1 MEEKYKKSLIKGMT
15 MLITLQNIKK
25 SFLDKC
31 ILNNINLTVNEK
43 DRIGLLGI
51 NGVGKTTL
59 LNIIS
64 GVLEYDDGIL
74 ASKPNLRIGY
84 LKQNEALNSSNTLRE
99 EIEVSLKLAF
109 DTRRKLEDI
118 SRQISSSTEEEYA
131 KLSSEY
137 ERLTSIYDACDGYN
151 AQVRINTVLN
161 GMGFGDFNLDSS
173 ISVLSGG
180 EKTRFALAKILV
192 ENPDL
197 LILDEPTNHLD
208 FTMLNWLEDYL
219 KTYKG
224 AVIIVS
230 HDRYF
235 LDSVASDICELE
247 NGELVRYKGGYSS
260 FLKQKEERIK
270 TLTKEYEKQQKEI
283 DALRDYV
290 RKNLAK
296 SSSINSVGSRVK
308 ALEKM
313 ELAAKPNPRV
323 KDLHIAFPFDIE
335 PHKTILEC
343 KALKISVGNGT
354 NKKMLFEN
362 FNLVVERGEKI
373 AFVGKNGV
381 GKSSLLKAILKK
393 IFYEGIVRWG
403 GNIKISYFDQ
413 ELSSLDL
420 NMTVLESVHRKFPTK
435 TEYEIRSMLGRFLIE
450 DEDVFKKIREI
461 SGANRAK
468 VVFCIIGLER
478 SNVLVLDEP
487 TNHLDYKAKE
497 ALDSALRLYEGTII
511 MVSHDRYLLNSVPTK
526 IIEMKPNEII
536 IFNGN
541 YEYYKAHSTTEIQPV
556 AVDKEKIDSS
566 KNYDESRKNKAED
579 RKRRAKLMNTEKE
592 IASLQN
598 NIDELKALC
607 DSPEIASDYARL
619 TEILEEIKEKGAELE
634 ALENLWL
641 ELA

>member
-1 MEEKYKKSLIKGMT
+1 
-15 MLITLQNIKK
+15 MLITLQNINKG
-25 SFLDKC
+25 FLDKS
-31 ILNNINLTVNEK
+31 ILKNISLTVNEK

-64 GVLEYDDGIL
+64 GALEYDDGSI
-74 ASKPNLRIGY
+74 ATKPDLRIGY
-84 LKQNEALNSSNTLRE
+84 LKQNEALNTTNTLRE
-99 EIEVSLKLAF
+99 EIQDALKIVF
-109 DTRRKLEDI
+109 ETRNQLERI
-118 SRQISSSTEEEYA
+118 SKEMSTSSSDEYNQ
-131 KLSSEY
+131 LSAEY
-137 ERLTSIYDACDGYN
+137 EYFTNIYEACDGYN
-151 AQVRINTVLN
+151 AEVRINTVLN
-161 GMGFGDFNLDSS
+161 GMGFGDFDLDNSV
-173 ISVLSGG
+173 SVLSGG

-192 ENPDL
+192 ENPEL

-208 FTMLNWLEDYL
+208 FSMLNWLENYL
-219 KTYKG
+219 NSYKG
-224 AVIIVS
+224 AVLIVS

-235 LDSVASDICELE
+235 LNAVVSDICEIE

-260 FLKQKEERIK
+260 FLKQKEERIR

-283 DALRDYV
+283 ENLQDYV

-313 ELAAKPNPRV
+313 ELAAKPNPKA
-323 KDLHIAFPFDIE
+323 KDLHISFPFDIE

-343 KALKISVGNGT
+343 KSLKINVGNGV
-354 NKKMLFEN
+354 NKRTLFEN
-362 FNLVVERGEKI
+362 FNLIVERSEKV

-393 IFYEGIVRWG
+393 MPYEGVVRWG
-403 GNIKISYFDQ
+403 GNVKISYFDQ

-420 NMTVLESVHRKFPTK
+420 NMTVLEAVHRKFPTK

-450 DEDVFKKIREI
+450 DEDVFKRIREM

-468 VVFCIIGLER
+468 VMLCIITFER

-497 ALDSALRLYEGTII
+497 ALDSALSLYEGTII

-526 IIEMKPNEII
+526 IIEMRPQKIVI
-536 IFNGN
+536 YNGN
-541 YEYYKAHSTTEIQPV
+541 YDHYKEHSTIEPEVISV
-556 AVDKEKIDSS
+556 KKEKSDSS
-566 KNYDESRKNKAED
+566 KSFDESRKNKVEE

-592 IASLQN
+592 ITALQN
-598 NIDELKALC
+598 EITELKEFC
-607 DSPEIASDYARL
+607 NDPEISSDYTRL
-619 TEILEEIKEKGAELE
+619 SEILEEIKIKEEKLEELE
-634 ALENLWL
+634 TIWL

>member
-1 MEEKYKKSLIKGMT
+1 
-15 MLITLQNIKK
+15 MLITLQNINK
-25 SFLDKC
+25 SFLDKS
-31 ILNNINLTVNEK
+31 ILKGINLTVNEK

-64 GVLEYDDGIL
+64 GTLEYDEGTL
-74 ASKPNLRIGY
+74 STKPNIRIGY
-84 LKQNEALNSSNTLRE
+84 LKQNEALDTANTLRE
-99 EIEVSLKLAF
+99 EIQNALKLAF
-109 DTRRKLEDI
+109 DTRKQLEEI
-118 SRQISSSTEEEYA
+118 SKKMSVASSDEYA
-131 KLSSEY
+131 SLSTEY
-137 ERLTSIYDACDGYN
+137 ERLTNIYDACDGYN
-151 AQVRINTVLN
+151 AEVRINTVLN
-161 GMGFGDFNLDSS
+161 GMGFGDFNLDGSV
-173 ISVLSGG
+173 SVLSGG

-208 FTMLNWLEDYL
+208 FSMLNWLENYL
-219 KTYKG
+219 ASYKG
-224 AVIIVS
+224 AVVIVS

-235 LDSVASDICELE
+235 LNAVASDICEIE

-260 FLKQKEERIK
+260 FLKQKDERIK

-283 DALRDYV
+283 EQLRDYV

-313 ELAAKPNPRV
+313 ELQAKPNPKV

-343 KALKISVGNGT
+343 KNLKISVGNSVDKRT
-354 NKKMLFEN
+354 LFEN
-362 FNLVVERGEKI
+362 FNLIIERGEKV

-393 IFYEGIVRWG
+393 MTYEGVVRWG
-403 GNIKISYFDQ
+403 GNVKISYFDQ

-420 NMTVLESVHRKFPTK
+420 NMTVLEAVHRKFPTK
-435 TEYEIRSMLGRFLIE
+435 TEYEIRSMLARFLIE
-450 DEDVFKKIREI
+450 DEDVFKRIREM

-468 VVFCIIGLER
+468 VVLCIITFER

-497 ALDSALRLYEGTII
+497 ALDAALSQYEGTII

-526 IIEMKPNEII
+526 IIEMKPQEII
-536 IFNGN
+536 IYNGN
-541 YEYYKAHSTTEIQPV
+541 YDYYKEHSVIEPEAISV
-556 AVDKEKIDSS
+556 VKEKSDSA
-566 KNYDESRKNKAED
+566 KAYDESRKNKAED

-592 IASLQN
+592 MTALQTEIN
-598 NIDELKALC
+598 NLKELC
-607 DSPEIASDYARL
+607 NDPDISSNYARL
-619 TEILEEIKEKGAELE
+619 SELLEEIKTKEE
-634 ALENLWL
+634 ALEELETLWL

>member
-1 MEEKYKKSLIKGMT
+1 
-15 MLITLQNIKK
+15 MLITLQNIHK
-25 SFLDKC
+25 SFLDKT
-31 ILNNINLTVNEK
+31 ILKDVNLTVNEK

-64 GVLEYDDGIL
+64 GALEYDEGTF
-74 ASKPNLRIGY
+74 STKPNIRIGY
-84 LKQNEALNSSNTLRE
+84 LRQNEALDTSNTLRE
-99 EIEVSLKLAF
+99 EIQNALKLAF
-109 DTRRKLEDI
+109 DTRKKLEDI
-118 SRQISSSTEEEYA
+118 SKQMSVANTNEYA
-131 KLSSEY
+131 LLSTEY

-151 AQVRINTVLN
+151 AEVRINTILN
-161 GMGFGDFNLDSS
+161 GMGFGDFNLDGS

-192 ENPDL
+192 ENPEL

-208 FTMLNWLEDYL
+208 FSMLNWLENYL
-219 KTYKG
+219 ESYKG

-235 LDSVASDICELE
+235 LNSVASDICEIE

-260 FLKQKEERIK
+260 FLKQKEERVKALI
-270 TLTKEYEKQQKEI
+270 KEYEKQQNEI
-283 DALRDYV
+283 EQLRDYV

-313 ELAAKPNPRV
+313 ELQAKPNPKI
-323 KDLHIAFPFDIE
+323 KDLHISFPFDIE

-343 KALKISVGNGT
+343 KNLKISVGNGAD
-354 NKKMLFEN
+354 KKILFEN
-362 FNLVVERGEKI
+362 FNLIVERGEKV

-393 IFYEGIVRWG
+393 ITYEGVVRWG
-403 GNIKISYFDQ
+403 GNVKISYFDQ

-420 NMTVLESVHRKFPTK
+420 NMTVLEAVHRKFPTK

-450 DEDVFKKIREI
+450 DEDVFKRIREM

-468 VVFCIIGLER
+468 VVLCIITFER

-497 ALDSALRLYEGTII
+497 ALDAALSNYEGTII
-511 MVSHDRYLLNSVPTK
+511 MVSHDRYFLNSVPTK
-526 IIEMKPNEII
+526 IIEMQPQEII
-536 IFNGN
+536 IYNGN
-541 YEYYKAHSTTEIQPV
+541 YDYYKEHSVVEPEVVTAT
-556 AVDKEKIDSS
+556 KEKSDSA
-566 KNYDESRKNKAED
+566 KAYDESRKNKAED

-592 IASLQN
+592 ITSLQN
-598 NIDELKALC
+598 EIDSLKELC
-607 DSPEIASDYARL
+607 NDPDVSSNYAKL
-619 TEILEEIKEKGAELE
+619 SEILEEIKIKEETLEELE
-634 ALENLWL
+634 TLWL

>member
-1 MEEKYKKSLIKGMT
+1 
-15 MLITLQNIKK
+15 MLISLQNINK
-25 SFLDKC
+25 SFLDKS
-31 ILNNINLTVNEK
+31 ILKDINLTINEK

-64 GVLEYDDGIL
+64 GVLEYDEGIL
-74 ASKPNLRIGY
+74 AAKPNIRIGY
-84 LKQNEALNSSNTLRE
+84 LKQNEALNTSNTLQE
-99 EIEVSLKLAF
+99 EIQSALKLAF
-109 DTRRKLEDI
+109 DTRKKLEQVSKKMSLANND
-118 SRQISSSTEEEYA
+118 EYS
-131 KLSSEY
+131 KLSAEY
-137 ERLTSIYDACDGYN
+137 EHLTNIYDACDGYN
-151 AQVRINTVLN
+151 AEVRINTVLN
-161 GMGFGDFNLDSS
+161 GMGFGDFNLDGSV
-173 ISVLSGG
+173 SVLSGG

-208 FTMLNWLEDYL
+208 FSMLNWLENYL
-219 KTYKG
+219 QSYKG

-235 LDSVASDICELE
+235 LNAVASDICEIE

-283 DALRDYV
+283 EQLRDYV

-313 ELAAKPNPRV
+313 ELQAKPNPTV

-343 KALKISVGNGT
+343 KNLKISVGSGIDKRT
-354 NKKMLFEN
+354 LFEN
-362 FNLVVERGEKI
+362 FNLVIERGEKV
-373 AFVGKNGV
+373 AFVGKNGI

-393 IFYEGIVRWG
+393 MTYEGIVRWG
-403 GNIKISYFDQ
+403 GNVKISYFDQ

-420 NMTVLESVHRKFPTK
+420 NMTVLEAVHRKFPTK

-450 DEDVFKKIREI
+450 DEDVFKRIREM

-468 VVFCIIGLER
+468 VVLCIITFER

-497 ALDSALRLYEGTII
+497 ALDVALSQYEGTII

-526 IIEMKPNEII
+526 IIEMKPQEII
-536 IFNGN
+536 IYNGN
-541 YEYYKAHSTTEIQPV
+541 YDYYKENSVIEEEKV
-556 AVDKEKIDSS
+556 SVVKEKTDSA
-566 KNYDESRKNKAED
+566 KIYDESRKNKAED

-592 IASLQN
+592 MNALQN
-598 NIDELKALC
+598 DINQLKELC
-607 DSPEIASDYARL
+607 NSPDVSSDYSRL
-619 TEILEEIKEKGAELE
+619 SEILEEIKIKETALEELE
-634 ALENLWL
+634 TLWL

>member
-1 MEEKYKKSLIKGMT
+1 
-15 MLITLQNIKK
+15 MLITLQNINK
-25 SFLDKC
+25 SFLDKT
-31 ILNNINLTVNEK
+31 ILKDINLTVNEK

-64 GVLEYDDGIL
+64 GTLEYDEGIV
-74 ASKPNLRIGY
+74 STKPNLRIGY
-84 LKQNEALNSSNTLRE
+84 LRQNEALNTSNTLRE
-99 EIEVSLKLAF
+99 EIQNALKLAF
-109 DTRRKLEDI
+109 DTRKQLEEI
-118 SRQISSSTEEEYA
+118 SKKISTSSGNEYNE
-131 KLSSEY
+131 LSTEY
-137 ERLTSIYDACDGYN
+137 ERLTNIYDACDGYK
-151 AQVRINTVLN
+151 AEVRINTVLN
-161 GMGFGDFNLDSS
+161 GMGFGDFNLDGSV
-173 ISVLSGG
+173 SVLSGG

-208 FTMLNWLEDYL
+208 FSMLNWLENYL
-219 KTYKG
+219 SLYKG

-235 LDSVASDICELE
+235 LNAVASDICEIE

-283 DALRDYV
+283 EQLRDYV

-296 SSSINSVGSRVK
+296 SSSTNSVGSRVK

-313 ELAAKPNPRV
+313 ELMAKPNPRV
-323 KDLHIAFPFDIE
+323 KDLHISFPFDIE

-343 KALKISVGNGT
+343 KNLKICVGNGT
-354 NKKMLFEN
+354 DKRILFEN
-362 FNLVVERGEKI
+362 FNLEVSRGEKV

-381 GKSSLLKAILKK
+381 GKSSFLKAILKK
-393 IFYEGIVRWG
+393 MAYEGVVRWG
-403 GNIKISYFDQ
+403 GNVKISYFDQ

-435 TEYEIRSMLGRFLIE
+435 TEYEIRSMLARFLIE
-450 DEDVFKKIREI
+450 DEDVFKRIREM

-468 VVFCIIGLER
+468 VVLCIIAFER

-497 ALDSALRLYEGTII
+497 ALDEALKSYEGTII

-526 IIEMKPNEII
+526 IIEMKSKEII
-536 IFNGN
+536 IYNGN
-541 YEYYKAHSTTEIQPV
+541 YDYYKEHSVIENETVLVT
-556 AVDKEKIDSS
+556 KEKSDSA

-592 IASLQN
+592 MTALQTEIN
-598 NIDELKALC
+598 ELKELC
-607 DSPEIASDYARL
+607 NEPDVSSNYTKL
-619 TEILEEIKEKGAELE
+619 SEILEEIKVKEEMLEELE
-634 ALENLWL
+634 TLWL

>member
-1 MEEKYKKSLIKGMT
+1 
-15 MLITLQNIKK
+15 MLITLQNINK
-25 SFLDKC
+25 SFLDKN
-31 ILNNINLTVNEK
+31 ILKDINLTVNEK

-64 GVLEYDDGIL
+64 GSLEYDEGTI
-74 ASKPNLRIGY
+74 ATKPNIRIGY
-84 LKQNEALNSSNTLRE
+84 LRQNEALNSLNTLRE
-99 EIEVSLKLAF
+99 EIQDALKIAF
-109 DTRRKLEDI
+109 DTRKKLEEI
-118 SRQISSSTEEEYA
+118 SKKMSVANSDEYSALST
-131 KLSSEY
+131 EY
-137 ERLTSIYDACDGYN
+137 ERLTNIYDACDGYN
-151 AQVRINTVLN
+151 AEVRINTVLN
-161 GMGFGDFNLDSS
+161 GMGFGDFNLDGS

-208 FTMLNWLEDYL
+208 FSMLNWLENYL
-219 KTYKG
+219 ESYKG
-224 AVIIVS
+224 AVVIVS

-235 LDSVASDICELE
+235 LNAVASDICEIE

-283 DALRDYV
+283 EDLRDYV

-313 ELAAKPNPRV
+313 ELAAKPNPKA
-323 KDLHIAFPFDIE
+323 KDLYISFPFDIE

-343 KALKISVGNGT
+343 KNLKVSVGNGT
-354 NKKMLFEN
+354 DKKTLFEN
-362 FNLVVERGEKI
+362 FNLEVSRGEKV

-393 IFYEGIVRWG
+393 MTYEGIVRWG
-403 GNIKISYFDQ
+403 GNVKISYFDQ

-420 NMTVLESVHRKFPTK
+420 DLTVLEAVHRKFPTK
-435 TEYEIRSMLGRFLIE
+435 TEYEIRSMLARFLIE
-450 DEDVFKKIREI
+450 DEDVFKRIREM

-468 VVFCIIGLER
+468 VVLCIITFER

-497 ALDSALRLYEGTII
+497 ALDTALSQYEGTII

-526 IIEMKPNEII
+526 IIEMKPQEII
-536 IFNGN
+536 IYNGN
-541 YEYYKAHSTTEIQPV
+541 YDYYKEHSVVEE
-556 AVDKEKIDSS
+556 DKVSVIKERSDSA

-592 IASLQN
+592 ITALQTEIN
-598 NIDELKALC
+598 DLKELC
-607 DSPEIASDYARL
+607 NDPDVSSNYSRL
-619 TEILEEIKEKGAELE
+619 SEILEEIKVKEE
-634 ALENLWL
+634 ALEELETLWL

>member
-1 MEEKYKKSLIKGMT
+1 

-31 ILNNINLTVNEK
+31 ILNNVSLTINEK

-64 GVLEYDDGIL
+64 GALEYDEGTV
-74 ASKPNLRIGY
+74 ATKPDLRIGY
-84 LKQNEALNSSNTLRE
+84 LKQNEALDTSNTLRE
-99 EIEVSLKLAF
+99 EIQKALNLAF
-109 DTRRKLEDI
+109 ETRKELEII
-118 SRQISSSTEEEYA
+118 SKKMSGANGDEYTT
-131 KLSSEY
+131 LSAEY
-137 ERLTSIYDACDGYN
+137 ERLTSVYEACDGYN
-151 AQVRINTVLN
+151 AEVRINTVLN
-161 GMGFGDFNLDSS
+161 GMGFGDFNLDGSV
-173 ISVLSGG
+173 SVLSGG

-208 FTMLNWLEDYL
+208 FSMLNWLENYL
-219 KTYKG
+219 STYKG

-235 LDSVASDICELE
+235 LNSVTSDICELE
-247 NGELVRYKGGYSS
+247 NGELVRYKGGYSA

-270 TLTKEYEKQQKEI
+270 TLTREYEKQQKEI
-283 DALRDYV
+283 EALRDYV

-313 ELAAKPNPRV
+313 ELTAKPNPKV

-335 PHKTILEC
+335 PHKTIIEC
-343 KALKISVGNGT
+343 KNLKVSVGNGVD
-354 NKKMLFEN
+354 KKTLFEN
-362 FNLVVERGEKI
+362 FNLTVERGEKV

-381 GKSSLLKAILKK
+381 GKSSLLKAMLKK
-393 IFYEGIVRWG
+393 IAYEGVIRWG
-403 GNIKISYFDQ
+403 GNVKISYFDQ

-420 NMTVLESVHRKFPTK
+420 NMTVLEAVHKKFPTK

-450 DEDVFKKIREI
+450 DEDAFKRIREM

-468 VVFCIIGLER
+468 VVLCIITFER

-497 ALDSALRLYEGTII
+497 ALDSALRLYEGTVI

-526 IIEMKPNEII
+526 IIEMKPQEIVI
-536 IFNGN
+536 YNGN
-541 YEYYKAHSTTEIQPV
+541 YDYYKEHSTIEPQVTN
-556 AVDKEKIDSS
+556 ALKEKSES
-566 KNYDESRKNKAED
+566 AKAYDESRKNKAED

-592 IASLQN
+592 MSVLQSE
-598 NIDELKALC
+598 IDELKKLC
-607 DSPEIASDYARL
+607 DTPEIASDYARL
-619 TEILEEIKEKGAELE
+619 SEILEDIRLKEENLEELE
-634 ALENLWL
+634 TLWL

>member
-1 MEEKYKKSLIKGMT
+1 
-15 MLITLQNIKK
+15 MLITLQNINK
-25 SFLDKC
+25 SFLDKS
-31 ILNNINLTVNEK
+31 ILKSVNLTVNEK

-64 GVLEYDDGIL
+64 GALEYDEGTL
-74 ASKPNLRIGY
+74 ATKPNIRIGY
-84 LKQNEALNSSNTLRE
+84 LKQNEALDTSNTLRE
-99 EIEVSLKLAF
+99 EIQKALKLAF
-109 DTRRKLEDI
+109 DTRKQLEEI
-118 SRQISSSTEEEYA
+118 SKKMSIASSDEYIE
-131 KLSSEY
+131 LSSEY
-137 ERLTSIYDACDGYN
+137 EQLTNVYDACDGYN
-151 AQVRINTVLN
+151 AEVRINTVLN
-161 GMGFGDFNLDSS
+161 GMGFGEFNLDGSV
-173 ISVLSGG
+173 SVLSGG

-208 FTMLNWLEDYL
+208 FSMLNWLENYL
-219 KTYKG
+219 ESYKG

-235 LDSVASDICELE
+235 LNAVASDICELE
-247 NGELVRYKGGYSS
+247 NSELVRYKGGYSS

-283 DALRDYV
+283 ESLRDYV

-313 ELAAKPNPRV
+313 ELQAKPNPKV

-343 KALKISVGNGT
+343 KNLKISVGNGVD
-354 NKKMLFEN
+354 KKTLFEN
-362 FNLVVERGEKI
+362 FNLIVERGEKV

-393 IFYEGIVRWG
+393 MAYEGVVRWG
-403 GNIKISYFDQ
+403 VNVKISYFDQ
-413 ELSSLDL
+413 ELSSLDF
-420 NMTVLESVHRKFPTK
+420 NMTVLEAVHRKFPTK

-450 DEDVFKKIREI
+450 DEDVFKRIREM

-468 VVFCIIGLER
+468 VVLCIITFER

-497 ALDSALRLYEGTII
+497 ALDAALSQYEGTII

-526 IIEMKPNEII
+526 IIEMKPQEII
-536 IFNGN
+536 IYNGN
-541 YEYYKAHSTTEIQPV
+541 YDYYKEHSVIEPETV
-556 AVDKEKIDSS
+556 SVVKEKSDSA
-566 KNYDESRKNKAED
+566 KAYDESRKNKAED

-592 IASLQN
+592 MTALQN
-598 NIDELKALC
+598 EINNLKELC
-607 DSPEIASDYARL
+607 NDPDVSSDYARL
-619 TEILEEIKEKGAELE
+619 SEILEEIKTKEENLEELE
-634 ALENLWL
+634 TLWL

>member
-1 MEEKYKKSLIKGMT
+1 
-15 MLITLQNIKK
+15 MLITLQNINK
-25 SFLDKC
+25 SFLDKS
-31 ILNNINLTVNEK
+31 ILKGINLTVNEK

-64 GVLEYDDGIL
+64 GVLEYDEGTL
-74 ASKPNLRIGY
+74 STKPNIRIGY
-84 LKQNEALNSSNTLRE
+84 LKQNEALVTANTLRE
-99 EIEVSLKLAF
+99 EIQNALKLAF
-109 DTRRKLEDI
+109 DTRKQLEEI
-118 SRQISSSTEEEYA
+118 SKKMSVASSDEYA
-131 KLSSEY
+131 SLSTEY
-137 ERLTSIYDACDGYN
+137 ERLTNIYDACDGYN
-151 AQVRINTVLN
+151 AEVRINTVLN
-161 GMGFGDFNLDSS
+161 GMGFGDFNLDGSV
-173 ISVLSGG
+173 SVLSGG

-208 FTMLNWLEDYL
+208 FSMLNWLENYL
-219 KTYKG
+219 ASYKG
-224 AVIIVS
+224 AVVIVS

-235 LDSVASDICELE
+235 LNAVASDICEIE

-260 FLKQKEERIK
+260 FLKQKDERIK

-283 DALRDYV
+283 EQLRDYV

-313 ELAAKPNPRV
+313 ELQAKPNPKV

-343 KALKISVGNGT
+343 KNLKISVGNSVDKRT
-354 NKKMLFEN
+354 LFEN
-362 FNLVVERGEKI
+362 FNLIIERGEKV

-393 IFYEGIVRWG
+393 MTYEGVVRWG
-403 GNIKISYFDQ
+403 GNVKISYFDQ

-420 NMTVLESVHRKFPTK
+420 NMTVLEAVHRKFPTK
-435 TEYEIRSMLGRFLIE
+435 TEYEIRSMLARFLIE
-450 DEDVFKKIREI
+450 DEDVFKRIREM

-468 VVFCIIGLER
+468 VVLCIITFER

-497 ALDSALRLYEGTII
+497 ALDAALSQYEGTII

-526 IIEMKPNEII
+526 IIEMKPQEII
-536 IFNGN
+536 IYNGN
-541 YEYYKAHSTTEIQPV
+541 YDYYKEHSVIEPKAISV
-556 AVDKEKIDSS
+556 VKEKSDSA
-566 KNYDESRKNKAED
+566 KAYDESRKNKAED

-592 IASLQN
+592 MTALQTEIN
-598 NIDELKALC
+598 NLKELC
-607 DSPEIASDYARL
+607 NDPDISSNYARL
-619 TEILEEIKEKGAELE
+619 SELLEEIKTKEE
-634 ALENLWL
+634 ALEELETLWL

>member
-1 MEEKYKKSLIKGMT
+1 
-15 MLITLQNIKK
+15 MLITLQNINK
-25 SFLDKC
+25 SFLDKS
-31 ILNNINLTVNEK
+31 ILKDVNLTINEK
-43 DRIGLLGI
+43 DRVGLLGI

-64 GVLEYDDGIL
+64 GVLEYDEGTL
-74 ASKPNLRIGY
+74 ATKPNLRVGY
-84 LKQNEALNSSNTLRE
+84 LRQNEALNTSNTLRK
-99 EIEVSLKLAF
+99 EIQNALKLAF
-109 DTRRKLEDI
+109 DTRKQLEEI
-118 SRQISSSTEEEYA
+118 SKKMSVASSDEYTSLST
-131 KLSSEY
+131 EY

-151 AQVRINTVLN
+151 AEVRINTVLN
-161 GMGFGDFNLDSS
+161 GMGFGDFNLDGS

-208 FTMLNWLEDYL
+208 FSMLNWLENYL
-219 KTYKG
+219 ESYKG

-235 LDSVASDICELE
+235 LNAVASDICEIE
-247 NGELVRYKGGYSS
+247 NGELVRYKGDYSS
-260 FLKQKEERIK
+260 FIKQKEERIK

-283 DALRDYV
+283 EQLRDYV

-313 ELAAKPNPRV
+313 ELAAKPNPKV
-323 KDLHIAFPFDIE
+323 KDLHISFPFDIE
-335 PHKTILEC
+335 PHKTILEF
-343 KALKISVGNGT
+343 KNLKVSVGSGVD
-354 NKKMLFEN
+354 KKTLFEN
-362 FNLVVERGEKI
+362 FNLEVSRGEKV

-393 IFYEGIVRWG
+393 ITYEGIVRWG
-403 GNIKISYFDQ
+403 GNVKVSYFDQ

-420 NMTVLESVHRKFPTK
+420 NMTVLEAVHRKFPTK

-450 DEDVFKKIREI
+450 DEDVFKRIREM

-468 VVFCIIGLER
+468 VVLCIITFER

-497 ALDSALRLYEGTII
+497 ALDAALSQYEGTII

-526 IIEMKPNEII
+526 IIEMKPQEII
-536 IFNGN
+536 IYNGN
-541 YEYYKAHSTTEIQPV
+541 YDYYKEHSIVEEEKVSAI
-556 AVDKEKIDSS
+556 KEKSDSA

-592 IASLQN
+592 ITALQTEIN
-598 NIDELKALC
+598 DLKELC
-607 DSPEIASDYARL
+607 NDPDVSSNYSRL
-619 TEILEEIKEKGAELE
+619 SEILEEIKVKEE
-634 ALENLWL
+634 ALEELETLWL

>member
-1 MEEKYKKSLIKGMT
+1 
-15 MLITLQNIKK
+15 MLITLQNINK
-25 SFLDKC
+25 SFLDKI
-31 ILNNINLTVNEK
+31 ILKNVNLAVNDK

-64 GVLEYDDGIL
+64 GNLECDEGTIAPKSD
-74 ASKPNLRIGY
+74 LRIGY
-84 LKQNEALNSSNTLRE
+84 LKQNEALNTSNTLKE
-99 EIEVSLKLAF
+99 EIQNSLQLVF
-109 DTRRKLEDI
+109 DTHKKLEDI
-118 SRQISSSTEEEYA
+118 SKKMSFSSEHEYDE
-131 KLSSEY
+131 LSAEY
-137 ERLTSIYDACDGYN
+137 ERLTNIYDAADGYN
-151 AQVRINTVLN
+151 AEVRINTVLN
-161 GMGFGDFNLDSS
+161 GMGFGDFDLNTPV
-173 ISVLSGG
+173 SVLSGG

-192 ENPDL
+192 ENPNL

-208 FTMLNWLEDYL
+208 FSMLNWLENYL
-219 KTYKG
+219 ASYKG

-235 LDSVASDICELE
+235 LNAVASDICEIE
-247 NGELVRYKGGYSS
+247 NGELVKYKGGYSA

-283 DALRDYV
+283 EELRDYV

-313 ELAAKPNPRV
+313 ELAAKPNPKI

-343 KALKISVGNGT
+343 KGLKVSVGKGDSKRT
-354 NKKMLFEN
+354 LFQ
-362 FNLVVERGEKI
+362 NLDLEITRGEKV

-381 GKSSLLKAILKK
+381 GKSSFLKAILKK
-393 IFYEGIVRWG
+393 MAYEGSVRWG
-403 GNIKISYFDQ
+403 GNVKISYFDQ
-413 ELSSLDL
+413 ELASLDL
-420 NMTVLESVHRKFPTK
+420 NMTVLEAVHRKFPTK
-435 TEYEIRSMLGRFLIE
+435 TEYEIRSMLARFLIE
-450 DEDVFKKIREI
+450 DEDAFKRIREM

-468 VVFCIIGLER
+468 VALCIIVFER

-497 ALDSALRLYEGTII
+497 ALDHALSQYEGTVI
-511 MVSHDRYLLNSVPTK
+511 MVSHDRYLLNSVPDK
-526 IIEMKPNEII
+526 IIEMKPDEVII
-536 IFNGN
+536 YKGN
-541 YEYYKAHSTTEIQPV
+541 YDYYKEHVQTEI
-556 AVDKEKIDSS
+556 KERATKPENKSDAAIQ
-566 KNYDESRKNKAED
+566 YDESRKNKAQD

-592 IASLQN
+592 MEALQGE
-598 NIDELKALC
+598 IDELKKLIE
-607 DSPEIASDYARL
+607 DPDISSDYARL
-619 TEILEEIKEKGAELE
+619 SVILEEIKIKEE
-634 ALENLWL
+634 ALEELETLWL

>member
-1 MEEKYKKSLIKGMT
+1 
-15 MLITLQNIKK
+15 MLITLQNINK
-25 SFLDKC
+25 SFLDKS
-31 ILNNINLTVNEK
+31 ILKGINLTVNEK
-43 DRIGLLGI
+43 ERIGLLGI

-64 GVLEYDDGIL
+64 GALEYDEGTL
-74 ASKPNLRIGY
+74 STKPNIRIGY
-84 LKQNEALNSSNTLRE
+84 LKQNEALDTANTLRE
-99 EIEVSLKLAF
+99 EIQNALKLAF
-109 DTRRKLEDI
+109 DTRKQLEEI
-118 SRQISSSTEEEYA
+118 SKKMSVASGNEYTLLST
-131 KLSSEY
+131 EY

-151 AQVRINTVLN
+151 AEVRINTVLN
-161 GMGFGDFNLDSS
+161 GMGFGDFNLDGSV
-173 ISVLSGG
+173 SVLSGG

-208 FTMLNWLEDYL
+208 FSMLNWLENYL
-219 KTYKG
+219 ASYKG
-224 AVIIVS
+224 AVVIVS

-235 LDSVASDICELE
+235 LNAVASDICEIE

-260 FLKQKEERIK
+260 FLKQKDERIK

-283 DALRDYV
+283 EQLRDYV

-313 ELAAKPNPRV
+313 ELQAKPNPKV

-343 KALKISVGNGT
+343 KNLKISVGNSVDKRT
-354 NKKMLFEN
+354 LFEN
-362 FNLVVERGEKI
+362 FNLIIERGEKV

-393 IFYEGIVRWG
+393 MTYEGVGRWG
-403 GNIKISYFDQ
+403 GNVKISYFDQ

-420 NMTVLESVHRKFPTK
+420 NMTVLEAVHRKFPTK

-450 DEDVFKKIREI
+450 DEDVFKRVREM

-468 VVFCIIGLER
+468 VVLCIITFER

-497 ALDSALRLYEGTII
+497 ALDAALSQYEGTII

-526 IIEMKPNEII
+526 IIEMKPEEII
-536 IFNGN
+536 IYNGN
-541 YEYYKAHSTTEIQPV
+541 YDYYKEHSVIEPEAISIV
-556 AVDKEKIDSS
+556 KEKSDSA
-566 KNYDESRKNKAED
+566 KAYDESRKNKAED

-592 IASLQN
+592 MTALQTEIN
-598 NIDELKALC
+598 NLKELC
-607 DSPEIASDYARL
+607 NDPDISSNYARL
-619 TEILEEIKEKGAELE
+619 SELLEEIKTKEE
-634 ALENLWL
+634 ALEELETLWL
-641 ELA
+641 KLA

>member
-1 MEEKYKKSLIKGMT
+1 
-15 MLITLQNIKK
+15 MLITLQNINK
-25 SFLDKC
+25 SFLDKS
-31 ILNNINLTVNEK
+31 ILKGVNLTVNEK

-51 NGVGKTTL
+51 NSVGKTTL

-64 GVLEYDDGIL
+64 GALEYDEGTL
-74 ASKPNLRIGY
+74 ATKPNIRIGY
-84 LKQNEALNSSNTLRE
+84 LKQNEALDTANTLRA
-99 EIEVSLKLAF
+99 EIQNALKLAF
-109 DTRRKLEDI
+109 DTRKQLEEI
-118 SRQISSSTEEEYA
+118 SKKMSVASSDEYA
-131 KLSSEY
+131 SLSTEY
-137 ERLTSIYDACDGYN
+137 ERLTNIYDACDGYN
-151 AQVRINTVLN
+151 AEVRINTVLN
-161 GMGFGDFNLDSS
+161 GMGFGDFNLDGSV
-173 ISVLSGG
+173 SVLSGG

-208 FTMLNWLEDYL
+208 FSMLNWLENYL
-219 KTYKG
+219 ASYKG
-224 AVIIVS
+224 AVVIVS

-235 LDSVASDICELE
+235 LNAVASDICEIE

-260 FLKQKEERIK
+260 FLKQKDERIK
-270 TLTKEYEKQQKEI
+270 TLTKEYEKQQNEI
-283 DALRDYV
+283 EQLRDYV

-313 ELAAKPNPRV
+313 ELQAKPNPKV

-343 KALKISVGNGT
+343 KNLKISVGNSVDKRT
-354 NKKMLFEN
+354 LFEN
-362 FNLVVERGEKI
+362 FNLIIERGEKV

-393 IFYEGIVRWG
+393 ITYEGTVRWG
-403 GNIKISYFDQ
+403 GNVKISYFDQ

-420 NMTVLESVHRKFPTK
+420 NMTVLEAVHRKFPTK

-450 DEDVFKKIREI
+450 DEDVFKRIREM

-468 VVFCIIGLER
+468 VVLCIITFER

-497 ALDSALRLYEGTII
+497 ALDTALSQYEGTII

-526 IIEMKPNEII
+526 IIEMKPQEII
-536 IFNGN
+536 IYNGN
-541 YEYYKAHSTTEIQPV
+541 YDYYKEHSVIDEEKV
-556 AVDKEKIDSS
+556 SVVKEKSDSA

-592 IASLQN
+592 MTALQTEIN
-598 NIDELKALC
+598 NLKELC
-607 DSPEIASDYARL
+607 NDPDISSDYARL
-619 TEILEEIKEKGAELE
+619 SEILEEIKAKEETLEELE
-634 ALENLWL
+634 TLWL

>member
-1 MEEKYKKSLIKGMT
+1 
-15 MLITLQNIKK
+15 MLITLQNINK
-25 SFLDKC
+25 SFLDKS
-31 ILNNINLTVNEK
+31 ILKDVNLTINEK
-43 DRIGLLGI
+43 DRVGLLGI

-64 GVLEYDDGIL
+64 GALEYDEGTL
-74 ASKPNLRIGY
+74 ARKPNIRIGY
-84 LKQNEALNSSNTLRE
+84 LRQNEALNTSNTLRE
-99 EIEVSLKLAF
+99 EIQNALKLAF
-109 DTRRKLEDI
+109 DTRKQLEEI
-118 SRQISSSTEEEYA
+118 SKKMSVASSDEYGSLST
-131 KLSSEY
+131 EY

-151 AQVRINTVLN
+151 AEVRINTVLN
-161 GMGFGDFNLDSS
+161 GMGFSDFNLDGS

-208 FTMLNWLEDYL
+208 FSMLNWLENYL
-219 KTYKG
+219 ESYKG

-235 LDSVASDICELE
+235 LNAVASDICEIE

-283 DALRDYV
+283 EQLRDYV

-313 ELAAKPNPRV
+313 DLAAKPNPKV

-335 PHKTILEC
+335 PHKIILEC
-343 KALKISVGNGT
+343 KNLKISVSSGVDKRT
-354 NKKMLFEN
+354 LFEN
-362 FNLVVERGEKI
+362 FNLEVSRGEKV

-393 IFYEGIVRWG
+393 ITYEGIVRWG
-403 GNIKISYFDQ
+403 GNVKVSYFDQ

-420 NMTVLESVHRKFPTK
+420 NMTVLEAVHRKFPTK

-450 DEDVFKKIREI
+450 DEDVFKRIREM

-468 VVFCIIGLER
+468 VVLCIITFER

-497 ALDSALRLYEGTII
+497 ALDAALSQYEGTII

-526 IIEMKPNEII
+526 IIEMKPQEII
-536 IFNGN
+536 IYKGN
-541 YEYYKAHSTTEIQPV
+541 YDYYKEHSIVEEEKVSAI
-556 AVDKEKIDSS
+556 KEKSDSA

-592 IASLQN
+592 ITALQTEIN
-598 NIDELKALC
+598 DLKELC
-607 DSPEIASDYARL
+607 NDPDVSSDYTRL
-619 TEILEEIKEKGAELE
+619 SEILEEIKIKEE
-634 ALENLWL
+634 ALEELETLWL